1 MDNLIS
7 NIMKVKIVDTY
18 FSVCNGRKVKNQ
30 VINLFHR
37 DLAVGVSLSI
47 MRDCYEV
54 SARDSGSGHV
64 LLSAVHF
71 TKDYFPSRKALY
83 EYILTLAKTYGK
95 N

>member
-1 MDNLIS
+1 MKVRIVDKCIADSDGYKVRRYHINLI
-7 NIMKVKIVDTY
+7 
-18 FSVCNGRKVKNQ
+18 
-30 VINLFHR
+30 HR
-37 DLAVGVSLSI
+37 DISVGVCLFVYKGS
-47 MRDCYEV
+47 YVV
-54 SARDSGSGHV
+54 SARVSGSGPV

>member
-1 MDNLIS
+1 
-7 NIMKVKIVDTY
+7 MKVKIVDTY
-18 FSVCNGRKVKNQ
+18 FSYCNGSKVKNL
-30 VINLFHR
+30 VVNLFHR
-37 DLAVGVSLSI
+37 NLAVGVFLSI
-47 MRDCYEV
+47 TRNSYLV
-54 SARDSGSGHV
+54 SARRAGSDFL